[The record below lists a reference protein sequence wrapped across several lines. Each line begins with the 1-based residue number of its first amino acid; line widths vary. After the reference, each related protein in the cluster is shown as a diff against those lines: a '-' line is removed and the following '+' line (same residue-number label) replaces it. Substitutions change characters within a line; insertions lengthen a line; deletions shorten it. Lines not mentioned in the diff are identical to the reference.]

1 MSDPKRML
9 DESGDELERAL
20 LRSVRNDA
28 MPDGS
33 RRRILAGLGIA
44 GAVVTTTSTAASS
57 LAAGKAGLFKG
68 TTAIVAK
75 WLAVSAL
82 VSAVPAGVWVAR
94 SRSRAHEI
102 VAPVAQSAPAA
113 VESKSASKEPAI
125 GPAAIA
131 APPVSPEHAPLALP
145 AKSVRESKAVPQ
157 AAAAALSDEVA
168 ALQVARTALA
178 AHDAGGAL
186 AALDRYKAR
195 FPQARLSPEA
205 TVLRIEALIE
215 RGDYAQANA
224 LAERFEAANPKS
236 PYAERIRSILSRPK
250 GTSSSTGQARDPGT
264 R

>member
-44 GAVVTTTSTAASS
+44 GAVVTTTSTAASG
-57 LAAGKAGLFKG
+57 LAASKMGLFKG
-68 TTAIVAK
+68 TTAVVAK
-75 WLAVSAL
+75 WVAISAL

-94 SRSRAHEI
+94 THQRAAEI
-102 VAPVAQSAPAA
+102 TAATVKVAPPVEAKAVANEPAKDNAAALAPVAPQVAPAEVA
-113 VESKSASKEPAI
+113 PPPAR
-125 GPAAIA
+125 AAREVKA
-131 APPVSPEHAPLALP
+131 APPAPPSPT
-145 AKSVRESKAVPQ
+145 
-157 AAAAALSDEVA
+157 LSDEVA

-178 AHDAGGAL
+178 GHDAGGAL
-186 AALDRYKAR
+186 AALDRYKSR
-195 FPQARLSPEA
+195 FPQGRLAPEA

-215 RGDYAQANA
+215 RGDRTQANA
-224 LAERFEAANPKS
+224 LAERFIASHPKS
-236 PYAERIRSILSRPK
+236 PYAERIRSILSGSK
-250 GTSSSTGQARDPGT
+250 GQARDPGA